1 MTVLPPQRDS
11 DLISSVSRPAM
22 ATEFVVMLAA
32 AHQGAMEQALDALE
46 LVDDIE
52 QRLTIYRPDSEISR
66 VNRDAA
72 SHPVQVSE
80 STFEL
85 IETAIRWSQQTGGRF
100 DITAGPLVKAWGFTE
115 RKGRKPP
122 TDEIQAALE
131 VVGFEKLILDP
142 DKRTI
147 AFAVPG
153 MSINLGGIGKG
164 HALDRIAERL
174 LASGVTDFLIHG
186 GQSSVLA
193 RGNQSTSVDR
203 GWAVGIGHPTR
214 PNRRLAGVWL
224 SDAALGTSG
233 SGKQF
238 FHHRGKRFGH
248 VIDPVSGYPT
258 TDLVSLTLRT
268 SSATDADA
276 AGTGYFLAGSSNL
289 RRLNALSQQAP
300 SQEDATQES
309 EPLPQFPAFALRQG
323 ERQEELLTEV
333 FGEWDWVEP
342 PETRV

>member
-1 MTVLPPQRDS
+1 MTVLPPHDNS
-11 DLISSVSRPAM
+11 DLISSVSRLAM
-22 ATEFVVMLAA
+22 ATEFVIMLAE
-32 AHQGAMEQALDALE
+32 AHQGATELALDALE
-46 LVDDIE
+46 LIDDIE
-52 QRLTIYRPDSEISR
+52 RRLTIYRPDSEISR

-80 STFEL
+80 PTFDL
-85 IETAIRWSQQTGGRF
+85 IETAVRWSEHTGGRF
-100 DITAGPLVKAWGFTE
+100 DITAGPLVKAWGFSE

-122 TDEIQAALE
+122 ADEIRAALE
-131 VVGFEKLILDP
+131 VIGSEKLILNAQD
-142 DKRTI
+142 RTI
-147 AFAVPG
+147 AFAVPE

-164 HALDRIAERL
+164 HALDRIAEKL
-174 LASGVTDFLIHG
+174 LTNGVTDFLIHG

-193 RGNQSTSVDR
+193 RGNQSASVDR

-224 SDAALGTSG
+224 RDAALGTSG

-268 SSATDADA
+268 ANATDADA
-276 AGTGYFLAGSSNL
+276 AGTGYFLVGSANL
-289 RRLNALSQQAP
+289 RQIY
-300 SQEDATQES
+300 DAEL
-309 EPLPQFPAFALRQG
+309 ECAALPQIPAFAVRQG
-323 ERQEELLTEV
+323 ERQEELLSEV
-333 FGEWDWVEP
+333 FGDWDWMEP
-342 PETRV
+342 PDVKV